1 MKEKKLWVNFDFQS
15 EKLTAM
21 ELLKRMS
28 FLNQETRTFKV
39 RGLTSNYPFNSW
51 DNPTITSNILTIL
64 IDSCPHLETL
74 SVFEGFVNFNK
85 VRRDWKH
92 ISIGY
97 F

>member
-1 MKEKKLWVNFDFQS
+1 MHFDFQT

-21 ELLKRMS
+21 ELLKRMH

-51 DNPTITSNILTIL
+51 DNPTITSYILTIL
-64 IDSCPHLETL
+64 IDSCPNLETL

-85 VRRDWKH
+85 VRENDLTIH
-92 ISIGY
+92 
-97 F
+97 